1 MGRNTTGLRPM
12 ATAAGLP
19 NGETTMFF
27 TFKSVVV
34 GFWDFWCGLFAPIPF
49 GDPYGAFVSLF
60 VVIAVACKFF
70 SGRGTTT

>member
-1 MGRNTTGLRPM
+1 
-12 ATAAGLP
+12 
-19 NGETTMFF
+19 MFF